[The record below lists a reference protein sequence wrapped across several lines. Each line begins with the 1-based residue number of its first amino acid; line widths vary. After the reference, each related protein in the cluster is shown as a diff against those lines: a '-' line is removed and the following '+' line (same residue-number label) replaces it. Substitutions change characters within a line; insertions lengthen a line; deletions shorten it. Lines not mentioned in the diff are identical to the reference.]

1 MRFLIAALL
10 FILSLVALLVG
21 IAQRTVWAPPAN
33 FSAHLSLDSTKP
45 IIMVPHKILKQHPG
59 KVTISVRGEDLTF
72 IADGRESDIQAWLDV
87 HEYDEVV
94 RDKKTKELT
103 TKVHLGVV
111 NLDSPYDSDLWR
123 NQNFA
128 KSQTQLVVN
137 PADEG
142 AVLIASDGVKPAPKS
157 INLIWPIKSDLF
169 WSNVLMISGGVLLI
183 GALIMNAI
191 AYRHLRKSRGPRR
204 RTPAPPKPPR
214 YKVKRNKNNAP
225 VRGRRAAG
233 RAYIAIPSAITVLT
247 LVTGCAGAA
256 EPTASP
262 SPSASASTEIKPPAA
277 LTEKQVERILA
288 DLEKVVASADEVSD
302 KKLLVTRVTGPSL
315 EQRDSHYVMR
325 TRSKKVQALP
335 AIVAKPI
342 ELQLPAATKQW
353 PRTLMV
359 VTDEP
364 GDVALPQL
372 LVMQQA
378 TPRSQYL
385 LWYNIRLMPGAKIPK
400 VPTADVGAIP
410 VENDSV
416 FLKISPM
423 SLATAY
429 GDVIN
434 KGAASLSYGL
444 FDIESDEFYKQ
455 VSQSQKSQVEN
466 LDTGKITFGHS
477 LGNKNVLSLATTDG
491 GALVAVY
498 MNDTY
503 TIKPKKRGSAVAV
516 SGQEK
521 ILLGADGSTRGIKSV
536 YGDMLL
542 FYVPAL
548 SDSSKVRLLGV
559 SQGLVSVRSL

>member
-1 MRFLIAALL
+1 
-10 FILSLVALLVG
+10 
-21 IAQRTVWAPPAN
+21 
-33 FSAHLSLDSTKP
+33 
-45 IIMVPHKILKQHPG
+45 
-59 KVTISVRGEDLTF
+59 
-72 IADGRESDIQAWLDV
+72 
-87 HEYDEVV
+87 
-94 RDKKTKELT
+94 
-103 TKVHLGVV
+103 
-111 NLDSPYDSDLWR
+111 
-123 NQNFA
+123 
-128 KSQTQLVVN
+128 
-137 PADEG
+137 
-142 AVLIASDGVKPAPKS
+142 
-157 INLIWPIKSDLF
+157 
-169 WSNVLMISGGVLLI
+169 
-183 GALIMNAI
+183 
-191 AYRHLRKSRGPRR
+191 
-204 RTPAPPKPPR
+204 
-214 YKVKRNKNNAP
+214 
-225 VRGRRAAG
+225 
-233 RAYIAIPSAITVLT
+233 
-247 LVTGCAGAA
+247 LVTGCVGAA

-262 SPSASASTEIKPPAA
+262 SPSASESTEIKPPAA

-288 DLEKVVASADEVSD
+288 DLEKVVTSADEVSD
-302 KKLLVTRVTGPSL
+302 KKLLVTRVAGPSL

-325 TRSKKVQALP
+325 SRSNKVQALP

-342 ELQLPAATKQW
+342 ELQLPAATNQW

-385 LWYNIRLMPGAKIPK
+385 LWYNIRLMPGVKIPR
-400 VPTADVGAIP
+400 VPTAGVGAIP
-410 VENDSV
+410 VETDSV
-416 FLKISPM
+416 FLKIAPF

-466 LDTGKITFGHS
+466 LDTGKITFEHS

-503 TIKPKKRGSAVAV
+503 TIKPKKRASAVAV

-559 SQGLVSVRSL
+559 SQGLISVRSL

>member
-1 MRFLIAALL
+1 MR
-10 FILSLVALLVG
+10 S
-21 IAQRTVWAPPAN
+21 R
-33 FSAHLSLDSTKP
+33 
-45 IIMVPHKILKQHPG
+45 
-59 KVTISVRGEDLTF
+59 
-72 IADGRESDIQAWLDV
+72 
-87 HEYDEVV
+87 
-94 RDKKTKELT
+94 
-103 TKVHLGVV
+103 
-111 NLDSPYDSDLWR
+111 
-123 NQNFA
+123 
-128 KSQTQLVVN
+128 
-137 PADEG
+137 
-142 AVLIASDGVKPAPKS
+142 
-157 INLIWPIKSDLF
+157 
-169 WSNVLMISGGVLLI
+169 SN
-183 GALIMNAI
+183 
-191 AYRHLRKSRGPRR
+191 
-204 RTPAPPKPPR
+204 
-214 YKVKRNKNNAP
+214 
-225 VRGRRAAG
+225 
-233 RAYIAIPSAITVLT
+233 
-247 LVTGCAGAA
+247 
-256 EPTASP
+256 
-262 SPSASASTEIKPPAA
+262 
-277 LTEKQVERILA
+277 
-288 DLEKVVASADEVSD
+288 
-302 KKLLVTRVTGPSL
+302 
-315 EQRDSHYVMR
+315 
-325 TRSKKVQALP
+325 KVQALP

-342 ELQLPAATKQW
+342 ELQLPAATNQW

-385 LWYNIRLMPGAKIPK
+385 LWYNIRLMPGVKIPR
-400 VPTADVGAIP
+400 VPTAGVGAIP
-410 VENDSV
+410 VETDSV
-416 FLKISPM
+416 FLKIAPL

-466 LDTGKITFGHS
+466 LDTGKITFEHS

-503 TIKPKKRGSAVAV
+503 TIKPKKRASAVAV

-559 SQGLVSVRSL
+559 SQGLISVRSL